1 MSNSNLLFI
10 PFKNSYNIDLKE
22 TVRRYLQD
30 HTSAHP
36 DSFKVDINRW
46 QELRRDGVGGTVHK
60 DGTDKMN
67 NYHAQLLS
75 ILTKLPSDIGL
86 DISYASVF
94 SPNTIPVTLRSLA
107 FERAAVLFN
116 LAALY
121 SQLANNE
128 DRSHLEGIKRA
139 ISCYQ
144 SAAGTLFYLRS
155 SALAE
160 LSDSPQEDDIPFDLD
175 KSCIHSL
182 EWLMLAQA
190 QECFWQKA
198 KIDGFKNA
206 LMAKLAANTS
216 ALYKLSISA
225 IRDASP
231 PVKSLF
237 PLDWRAHIEAKQHHF
252 EAVAQ
257 YRKSTEELENSSYG
271 VEISRLKE
279 AQNEAK
285 SAQDIARRGKV
296 SQAVVQD
303 IDSLVNAVKTALARA
318 ERDNDLI
325 YHQDIPAVSALSPIP
340 HAAIAQV
347 TIPAGLSS
355 PPKGTHMIFGEL
367 LGWGAQEAINIYNDR
382 KKNLLQDQIVEPARE
397 LKDKADE
404 MLTSHNL
411 PASIEALERPVGLPP
426 SLLKKGEE
434 VRLENGPMKIESWF
448 EDLQRQARHDFN
460 ILEEAMDILD
470 TEASED
476 EVARKELPLNR
487 PPSYE
492 ANIELIEKEKRYRT
506 ILDQAKASDDTVRRK
521 WDEWENNITDL
532 TLNES
537 ELEAM
542 VPSSTVS
549 SRKTPESAVTSRYAR
564 HLRVLLESLDTL
576 HADRD
581 QYVRRAEALAEADD
595 IYPRI
600 LKAASGIE
608 RLTKVQP
615 ATFEDVL
622 DEELAKYDK
631 FCEYIK
637 ESEQKQE
644 DILSSIEAD
653 NEKFIKSRKDDPS
666 VKEREHALQSLDLSY
681 HKYREITNNLQ
692 EGIKFYNDLSGLLLQ
707 FKDSCKI
714 WCNHR
719 QQEIHAL
726 SQSLGS
732 MSLQESDDAGDF
744 SGEYIRDQPEALV
757 DAPAPSLPNPP
768 SQPPQSAQPKK
779 VFGKISSGLP
789 PLNSSEWGFE
799 EIKLPPGPSKKKSKM
814 KV

>member
-1 MSNSNLLFI
+1 MSNLLAI
-10 PFKNSYNIDLKE
+10 PFKKSYALDLKE
-22 TVRRYLQD
+22 PARRYLQD

-36 DSFKVDINRW
+36 DSFKVDIDRW

-60 DGTDKMN
+60 DGTEKMN

-75 ILTKLPSDIGL
+75 ILAKLPSDIGL
-86 DISYASVF
+86 DISYAPVF
-94 SPNTIPVTLRSLA
+94 SPNAIPVTLRSLA

-121 SQLANNE
+121 SQLAGDE
-128 DRSHLEGIKRA
+128 DRSHMEGIKLA

-144 SAAGTLFYLRS
+144 NAAGTLSYLRS
-155 SALAE
+155 SALKE
-160 LSDSPQEDDIPFDLD
+160 LSVSPQDEEMIPLDLD

-182 EWLMLAQA
+182 EWLMRAQA

-206 LMAKLAANTS
+206 LIAKLAANTS

-231 PVKSLF
+231 LVKSVF
-237 PLDWRAHIEAKQHHF
+237 PTDWLAHIEAKQHHF

-257 YRKSTEELENSSYG
+257 FRKSVEELENSSYG
-271 VEISRLKE
+271 VEISRLQE

-285 SAQDIARRGKV
+285 RASDIARRRRV

-303 IDSLVNAVKTALARA
+303 IQSLVDAVKTALARA

-325 YHQDIPAVSALSPIP
+325 YHQDIPAASALSPIP
-340 HAAIAQV
+340 HAEIALV
-347 TIPAGLSS
+347 TIPKGLSN
-355 PPKGTHMIFGEL
+355 PAKGTHMIFGEL

-382 KKNLLQDQIVEPARE
+382 KKNLVEDQIVVPARE
-397 LKDKADE
+397 LKNKADE

-426 SLLKKGEE
+426 SLLKKAEE

-487 PPSYE
+487 PPSHE
-492 ANIELIEKEKRYRT
+492 ANIELIEKEKRYRA

-521 WDEWENNITDL
+521 WDDWESNITDL
-532 TLNES
+532 TFKES

-542 VPSSTVS
+542 VPSSTAS
-549 SRKTPESAVTSRYAR
+549 SRKTPEAAITSRYAR

-576 HADRD
+576 HADRE
-581 QYVRRAEALAEADD
+581 QYVRRAEALSEADD

-600 LKAASGIE
+600 LKVASGIE
-608 RLTKVQP
+608 RLTKVEP

-653 NEKFIKSRKDDPS
+653 NEKFLKSRKDDPS

-732 MSLQESDDAGDF
+732 MSLQENDDAQDF
-744 SGEYIRDQPEALV
+744 SEEDIKDQPEV
-757 DAPAPSLPNPP
+757 
-768 SQPPQSAQPKK
+768 K
-779 VFGKISSGLP
+779 VFKKFSSGLP

-799 EIKLPPGPSKKKSKM
+799 EIKLPPGPSKKSSRM